1 MSKEDIKIE
10 VAHAEHVAPAAP
22 VVPVVHA
29 DELLKEG
36 KAHTVA
42 NVSLLFSTNQNQSH
56 AMGSANYAD

>member
-10 VAHAEHVAPAAP
+10 VAHAEHVTPAAP

-42 NVSLLFSTNQNQSH
+42 NVSAHLLSNL
-56 AMGSANYAD
+56 